1 VTFSIADGYPASWR
15 REPGL
20 PLLAS
25 HRWHRAMRG
34 RLDGRAYWFSEL
46 NGDRLAAGL
55 AGFLV
60 PDPDVYPY
68 GSLHALLLAPDTP
81 FGDDQVRRV
90 LRSSAVPAEAVL
102 PSLVLTYPGYATFA
116 VGQRAHSPRALLTDI
131 VQWAGERGA
140 AAVALPYAEA
150 GGPLAAAA
158 GDLGFVAAPLT
169 CDSWLHVPAGGFEHL
184 AAGLD
189 GHRRR
194 RVRAERRRI
203 IAAGLRARLVTRF
216 DPALLSEFGRLR
228 AAHRHRYGLPA
239 DAGAETGRLTRLVRE
254 LGGAASATVV
264 TAPDGA
270 LLSFA
275 VQARDGD
282 VWHEVC
288 GGTDHADGRSR
299 FAYFEATFYGPV
311 DAAGPRGIRRI
322 SFGIAAERAKLHR
335 GARLVPLSALML
347 GLTPASRAA
356 AGVVRVAWSAR
367 RRAESAA

>member
-1 VTFSIADGYPASWR
+1 MTFSIADDYPAAWR
-15 REPGL
+15 RERDL

-34 RLDGRAYWFSEL
+34 RLDGAACWFSEL
-46 NGDRLAAGL
+46 DGDRLAVGL

-60 PDPDVYPY
+60 PGADAYPY

-81 FGDDQVRRV
+81 FGDDEVRRV
-90 LRSSAVPAEAVL
+90 LRGRPVPAEAVL

-116 VGQRAHSPRALLTDI
+116 VGRRAHDPRALLTDI
-131 VQWAGERGA
+131 VRWAGERGVT
-140 AAVALPYAEA
+140 AVTLLYAET
-150 GGPLAAAA
+150 GGPLATTAQ
-158 GDLGFVAAPLT
+158 DLGFVAAPLT
-169 CDSWLHVPAGGFEHL
+169 CDSWLDVPAGGFEQL
-184 AAGLD
+184 VAGLD

-203 IAAGLRARLVTRF
+203 IAGGLRASLVTRF
-216 DPALLSEFGRLR
+216 DAALLGRFGRLR

-239 DAGAETGRLTRLVRE
+239 DVDAETGRLTRLVRE
-254 LGGAASATVV
+254 LAGAASATVV

-275 VQARDGD
+275 LQARDAD

-311 DAAGPRGIRRI
+311 DAAGPLGVRRI

-335 GARLVPLSALML
+335 GARLVPLSALVL
-347 GLTPASRAA
+347 GLTPAARAA
-356 AGVVRVAWSAR
+356 ADVIRAAWSAR
-367 RRAESAA
+367 RRAESAT